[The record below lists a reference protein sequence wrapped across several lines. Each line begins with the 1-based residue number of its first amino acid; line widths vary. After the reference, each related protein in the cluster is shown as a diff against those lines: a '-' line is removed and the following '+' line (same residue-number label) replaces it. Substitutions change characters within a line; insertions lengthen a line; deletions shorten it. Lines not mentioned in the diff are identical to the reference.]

1 MFSEVALLCLTI
13 SALVASIACA
23 LTLAAGAPWPI
34 ALLSGGGAAGAA
46 LGLVPQLLGGKTK
59 K

>member
-34 ALLSGGGAAGAA
+34 ALLSGGGAAEIGRAH
-46 LGLVPQLLGGKTK
+46 V
-59 K
+59 